1 MRSVKVIM
9 ILLFFLLPPIAQAGP
24 RYVEVT
30 AEKPQKHIHV
40 EPSHLGEGFWA
51 FSITIDMKD
60 AEIPSDLS
68 AYLILRNEKGNL
80 LSTPIK
86 SATVEQGKMQFY
98 AAIHSDLLKWAQINL
113 RDSGTEYEIK
123 LESFKKLP

>member
-1 MRSVKVIM
+1 MHRPFIPRKAPKSFVVAIVAG
-9 ILLFFLLPPIAQAGP
+9 LVGVLFAGP

-30 AEKPQKHIHV
+30 ADKPQKHIHV

-51 FSITIDMKD
+51 FSITVDMED
-60 AEIPSDLS
+60 VEIPSDLS

-86 SATVEQGKMQFY
+86 SATVSVGKSRTQP
-98 AAIHSDLLKWAQINL
+98 L
-113 RDSGTEYEIK
+113 RD
-123 LESFKKLP
+123 